1 MTEEKQIIADILF
14 KLNKQPSK
22 STKTNP
28 LHLTPS
34 SPPPRYPTNS
44 KSFLLSPQLSS
55 KDPKVISLLNKK
67 PSPTEPFTKF
77 NSFIT
82 IQGATSTINTN
93 CNSNTSNINKPKHF
107 THENIKQ
114 SIIDHTKSKKSENSQ
129 SQSPSRGFLHKRTS
143 PNKTHRSHFKT
154 FSSISYFK
162 QATQEKFGKYDTQE
176 LTYKISKEYSKAEC
190 YDKSFLERMEF
201 YTAKINLKE
210 NKINQLVNKS
220 KPQLP
225 EEQRIEAFNRLI
237 TDSNRRAEAKKRI
250 SKVNSNKLLLASDVL
265 INLDISNNNNNNNN
279 TNGMNR
285 SMSQRNWNNI
295 YKERF
300 TSKYKDFSKLIKLKL
315 YDKENNDKQQV
326 NNKNENCK
334 TIGNKNMN
342 TINNTNNNNKGNN
355 NVVRKQLC
363 FTPNEDNKRKKKVI
377 EIKIVKNC
385 LSSKKGNNNKKGGI
399 KGPGTCRVSTGGN
412 NNGKNGGGV
421 NEKKGGSG
429 SGSNN
434 IKTNK
439 NKKGGKNNAFMSR
452 TERYIKEFFHNQF
465 KK

>member
-34 SPPPRYPTNS
+34 SPPPRYPNNS

-67 PSPTEPFTKF
+67 PSTTEPFTKF

-93 CNSNTSNINKPKHF
+93 CNSNNSNINKPKQI

-114 SIIDHTKSKKSENSQ
+114 SIIDHTKSKKIENSQ

-210 NKINQLVNKS
+210 DKINELVNKS

-265 INLDISNNNNNNNN
+265 INLDISNNNASS
-279 TNGMNR
+279 MNR

-315 YDKENNDKQQV
+315 YDKENNE
-326 NNKNENCK
+326 KNHLNQNDACK
-334 TIGNKNMN
+334 TIGS
-342 TINNTNNNNKGNN
+342 NNKHKDKC
-355 NVVRKQLC
+355 NVIRKQLC

-385 LSSKKGNNNKKGGI
+385 LSSKKNNNKKGFT
-399 KGPGTCRVSTGGN
+399 KGPGSGRVGTVGN
-412 NNGKNGGGV
+412 NLKNVRGGGGG
-421 NEKKGGSG
+421 NEKKGVNGNNCS
-429 SGSNN
+429 SNNN

>member
-34 SPPPRYPTNS
+34 SPPPRYPANS

-55 KDPKVISLLNKK
+55 KDPKVISLINKK

-93 CNSNTSNINKPKHF
+93 CNSNNSNINKPKQI

-114 SIIDHTKSKKSENSQ
+114 SIIDHTKSKKIENSQ

-210 NKINQLVNKS
+210 NKINELVNKS

-265 INLDISNNNNNNNN
+265 INLDMSNHN
-279 TNGMNR
+279 TTGMNR
-285 SMSQRNWNNI
+285 SMSQRNWNHI

-315 YDKENNDKQQV
+315 YDKENNDKNQLTKNEACKTV
-326 NNKNENCK
+326 GSKNKNQD
-334 TIGNKNMN
+334 
-342 TINNTNNNNKGNN
+342 N

-363 FTPNEDNKRKKKVI
+363 FTPNEDNNKKKKKVI

-385 LSSKKGNNNKKGGI
+385 LSSAKNNNKKGFK
-399 KGPGTCRVSTGGN
+399 KGPGTCRVSTVGN
-412 NNGKNGGGV
+412 NLKNVGGG
-421 NEKKGGSG
+421 NEKKGVNGNNCN
-429 SGSNN
+429 NN

-439 NKKGGKNNAFMSR
+439 SKKGGKNALMSR